1 VAWTIIV
8 LAGLHA
14 AMALIH
20 HYILKD
26 GLLQRML
33 SGMAGR

>member
-1 VAWTIIV
+1 MTPVAWTIIV
-8 LAGLHA
+8 LASLHA

-26 GLLQRML
+26 GLLKRMQP
-33 SGMAGR
+33 G